1 MTGIFLNRETN
12 AIRKLKNQQ
21 NYTEKKCKKDEK
33 SREKKST
40 HKMSNLCLFN
50 QKRCEKYPNL
60 AKLLN
65 VKLML
70 IQSKS
75 VKILKRK
82 KLSGHTKIYAQT
94 NSC

>member
-1 MTGIFLNRETN
+1 
-12 AIRKLKNQQ
+12 
-21 NYTEKKCKKDEK
+21 
-33 SREKKST
+33 
-40 HKMSNLCLFN
+40 MSNLCLFN
-50 QKRCEKYPNL
+50 QKGCEKISNL
-60 AKLLN
+60 AELLN

-70 IQSKS
+70 IQSES